1 MRINSYCE
9 VDRSILFPH
18 VEIGRHSRI
27 SRAIIDRG
35 VRLPKGTEIGL
46 DPEEDRKRF
55 QVTDSGIVVVSAEDL
70 VHDVEPKASVSS
82 AAGGSVPA

>member
-1 MRINSYCE
+1 
-9 VDRSILFPH
+9 
-18 VEIGRHSRI
+18 
-27 SRAIIDRG
+27 

-55 QVTDSGIVVVSAEDL
+55 QVTDSGIVVVAAEDL
-70 VHDVEPKASVSS
+70 VHEVEPRASVSS